1 MPRGGKRPNA
11 CRKKGTLAKSTLE
24 AIIYR
29 EALTRALLKE
39 KASVIRALIRKAKKG
54 DVNAIREIHDRVMG
68 KAVDQIEVRE
78 KKKLVV
84 LNDG

>member
-1 MPRGGKRPNA
+1 
-11 CRKKGTLAKSTLE
+11 
-24 AIIYR
+24 
-29 EALTRALLKE
+29 LLKE
-39 KASVIRALIRKAKKG
+39 KSPVIRALIRKAKKG

-68 KAVDQIEVRE
+68 KAVQQIEVRE